1 MIRQWIALTS
11 ASGLALMSAWA
22 FAAREEIEFFVS
34 VDIPTLNFYVIP
46 SEPDWIHREQ
56 RLPWNVNTSTLGGLR
71 RDFDVKHDSSAI
83 EARLE
88 SFPYLTNGRDSRE
101 NINLRVSFNGKE
113 LSHHPV
119 PLQVVTAEEAMA
131 GSRVR
136 LEIEPREQP
145 GGYKPGDYY
154 GTVNIIFNAAAPG
167 G

>member
-71 RDFDVKHDSSAI
+71 RDFD
-83 EARLE
+83 
-88 SFPYLTNGRDSRE
+88 
-101 NINLRVSFNGKE
+101 
-113 LSHHPV
+113 
-119 PLQVVTAEEAMA
+119 
-131 GSRVR
+131 
-136 LEIEPREQP
+136 
-145 GGYKPGDYY
+145 
-154 GTVNIIFNAAAPG
+154 
-167 G
+167 